1 MRLQCRLLE
10 KLEEKIF
17 PANRDIPTDE
27 NGDGLFRNFDTIAVP
42 CVDPPPARPRRD
54 HPYDNNPAPGN
65 LHIPQSVLDHNDPD
79 KNPGTGASPFPP
91 IDIDKPAP
99 KYPYHPSHGPK
110 SAAGPAA
117 KSHAAKLKVRS
128 QNPETH
134 ISSSPAAPASPSP
147 EPQGIREEVTE
158 FTLPNGLHFIVL
170 ERHEAPVV
178 SFHTYVNAGA
188 VDDPKGKTGLAH
200 MFEHM
205 AFKGT
210 ETIGTTTGRRKEG
223 SG

>member
-1 MRLQCRLLE
+1 MRLQARMFE

-17 PANRDIPTDE
+17 PASRDIPCDE
-27 NGDGLFRNFDTIAVP
+27 NGDGLFTNLDTIAVP

-110 SAAGPAA
+110 SAGPQRPSLHRRRTVPQTQGPGELASHGQLRFYRPTRRYRKAGVPER
-117 KSHAAKLKVRS
+117 RS
-128 QNPETH
+128 T
-134 ISSSPAAPASPSP
+134 
-147 EPQGIREEVTE
+147 
-158 FTLPNGLHFIVL
+158 
-170 ERHEAPVV
+170 PVV
-178 SFHTYVNAGA
+178 ST
-188 VDDPKGKTGLAH
+188 
-200 MFEHM
+200 
-205 AFKGT
+205 
-210 ETIGTTTGRRKEG
+210 R
-223 SG
+223 